1 MCFYNVETKKCIE
14 VLQGVKP
21 NFKIFWVTKDI
32 FYAITTTTTTIILLF
47 IISGEH
53 AFLECSTPVLVAN
66 QIVNAGASKSCML
79 SSN

>member
-1 MCFYNVETKKCIE
+1 
-14 VLQGVKP
+14 
-21 NFKIFWVTKDI
+21 VTKDI

-79 SSN
+79 SSKLKDSDFLVNLLPVG